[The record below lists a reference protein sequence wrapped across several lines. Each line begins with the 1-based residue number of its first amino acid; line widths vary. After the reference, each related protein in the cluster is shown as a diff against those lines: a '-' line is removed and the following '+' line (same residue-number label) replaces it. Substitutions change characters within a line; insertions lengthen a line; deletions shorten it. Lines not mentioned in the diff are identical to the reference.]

1 MERISYWFRNVAR
14 RRKLLTLL
22 SGTLILSGFA
32 SVWIFDAQAVRDIL
46 MVLAALLA
54 GSDIAGR
61 AYHSLR
67 NRHFSIELLVSIA
80 ATGAIL
86 IGNYWEAAA
95 VTFLFIF
102 GAYLEARTLSGT
114 RRVLQELLDL
124 APATA
129 IVWRDGRQVEV
140 LAEEVSLDEIV
151 WVKPGSKVPV
161 DGDVIEGRS
170 SVDESAITGE
180 PMPEEKSPGMQVYA
194 GTVNQTGLL
203 KVVVRGAGEDTTLAR
218 VIQRV
223 EQAQEEKAPVQRFI
237 ERFAAWYTPGIILLS
252 LLVFLLWRDIE
263 LSLTLLVV
271 ACPGALVIST
281 PVSVVAGIGRAARSG
296 ILIKGGEYLENAGK
310 ISAVALDKT
319 GTLTL
324 GKPRLTEIYAL
335 QPQPVAIIS
344 TGEAS
349 FFEDTTQSYP
359 SESLFLSNGADGK
372 GWNADQVEVLRWAAI
387 AEAGSDHP
395 LAHAILAEGL
405 AVAGEIPGPESFE
418 YRVGKGVM
426 AGYEGRRIAVGGTQ
440 LLEELGVDIDGVVS
454 EKLMDLKNA
463 ARTAV
468 VVALDEQV
476 IGLLGISDPIRHNSA
491 SMVRKLRENGIQ
503 RIVMLTGDDRTT
515 AEAIASE
522 AGIDEVYAGLLPE
535 EKLDH
540 IRALQGQGHIVG
552 MIGDGINDAPALAAA
567 DLGIAMGAAGSD
579 IAIETADIAL
589 MADDLMKAPEAILIS
604 RASLRNIRQNL
615 VLALFTVGILLSGVL
630 LGQVHMAGG
639 MLIHEASVLVV
650 ILNGMR
656 LLKLQVGEK

>member
-1 MERISYWFRNVAR
+1 MGTISYWFHNVAQ
-14 RRKLLTLL
+14 RRKLLTLI
-22 SGTLILSGFA
+22 SGALILSGLV
-32 SVWIFDAQAVRDIL
+32 SVWIFESTNARDIF
-46 MVLAALLA
+46 MVGAALLA

-61 AYHSLR
+61 AYTNLR
-67 NRHFSIELLVSIA
+67 NRHFSIELLVTIA
-80 ATGAIL
+80 AAGAIL

-140 LAEEVSLDEIV
+140 LAEDVSMDEVV

-180 PMPEEKSPGMQVYA
+180 PMPEEKTPGMQVYA
-194 GTVNQTGLL
+194 GTVNQSGLL
-203 KVVVRGAGEDTTLAR
+203 KVRVRGAGEDTTLAR

-237 ERFAAWYTPGIILLS
+237 ERFAAWYTPSIILLS
-252 LLVFLLWRDIE
+252 LLVFILSWDIE

-296 ILIKGGEYLENAGK
+296 ILIKGGEYLENSGK

-324 GKPRLTEIYAL
+324 GKPRLTEIFAL
-335 QPQPVAIIS
+335 QPVPAGSVKAL
-344 TGEAS
+344 EAHPTPGSLGS
-349 FFEDTTQSYP
+349 FYDEGFIAT
-359 SESLFLSNGADGK
+359 NGVDAQD
-372 GWNADQVEVLRWAAI
+372 WDFSQVEVLRWAAI

-395 LAHAILAEGL
+395 LARAILAESQ
-405 AVAGEIPGPESFE
+405 AVLGETPAADGFKYI
-418 YRVGKGVM
+418 VGKGVV
-426 AGYEGRRIAVGGTQ
+426 ANYQGRRIAVGTG
-440 LLEELGVDIDGVVS
+440 LLMEELGVETSDTVD
-454 EKLMDLKNA
+454 EQLMELKSG

-468 VVALDEQV
+468 ILALDEQV
-476 IGLLGISDPIRHNSA
+476 IGLLGISDPIRKDSFR
-491 SMVRKLRENGIQ
+491 MVRKLRENGIE
-503 RIVMLTGDDRTT
+503 RIVMLTGDDGVT
-515 AEAIASE
+515 AEAIAAE
-522 AGIDEVYAGLLPE
+522 AGITEVYAGLLPE
-535 EKLDH
+535 DKLAH
-540 IRALQGQGHIVG
+540 IKRLQREGHVVG

-589 MADDLMKAPEAILIS
+589 MADDLMKVPEAIRIS
-604 RASLRNIRQNL
+604 KASLRNIRQNL
-615 VLALFTVGILLSGVL
+615 VLALLTVGILLGGVL
-630 LGQVHMAGG
+630 LGRVHMAGG
-639 MLIHEASVLVV
+639 MLIHEASVLIV
-650 ILNGMR
+650 ILNAMR
-656 LLKLQVGEK
+656 LLRI

>member
-1 MERISYWFRNVAR
+1 MEGLSYWFRNVAQ
-14 RRKLLTLL
+14 RRKLLTLA
-22 SGTLILSGFA
+22 SGAMILAGFA
-32 SVWIFDAQAVRDIL
+32 STWIFDAQGVRNVL
-46 MVLAALLA
+46 MVFAALLA

-61 AYHSLR
+61 AYHSMHS
-67 NRHFSIELLVSIA
+67 RHFSIELLVTIA
-80 ATGAIL
+80 AAGAIF

-140 LAEEVSLDEIV
+140 LAEEVSLDETV

-161 DGDVIEGRS
+161 DGEVIEGRS

-180 PMPEEKSPGMQVYA
+180 PMPEVKTRGMQVYA

-203 KVVVRGAGEDTTLAR
+203 KVLVKGAGEDTTLAR

-223 EQAQEEKAPVQRFI
+223 EEAQEEKAPIQRFI
-237 ERFAAWYTPGIILLS
+237 ERFAAWYTPAIIFLS
-252 LLVFLLWRDIE
+252 LLAFVLSGDIE
-263 LSLTLLVV
+263 LALTLLVV

-324 GKPRLTEIYAL
+324 GKPRLTEIYAVRPL
-335 QPQPVAIIS
+335 PVGVLS
-344 TGEAS
+344 TGETPFYEATPPGFS
-349 FFEDTTQSYP
+349 SGN
-359 SESLFLSNGADGK
+359 LFSKAVITGERWDYY
-372 GWNADQVEVLRWAAI
+372 QEEVLRWAAI

-395 LAHAILAEGL
+395 LANAIVAESQT
-405 AVAGEIPGPESFE
+405 VVGEIPGVDSFE
-418 YRVGKGVM
+418 YRVGIGVL
-426 AGYEGRRIAVGGTQ
+426 AGFEGRRIAVGGAQ
-440 LLEELGVDIDGVVS
+440 LLEELGLELSSHVS
-454 EKLMDLKNA
+454 EQLEGLKSA
-463 ARTAV
+463 GRTAV
-468 VVALDEQV
+468 VVVLDEQV
-476 IGLLGISDPIRHNSA
+476 IGLLGISDPIRNNSS
-491 SMVRKLRENGIQ
+491 SMVRKLRENGIE

-522 AGIDEVYAGLLPE
+522 AGIDEVYAGLLPDD
-535 EKLDH
+535 KLYH
-540 IRALQGQGHIVG
+540 IRELQRQGHIVG

-567 DLGIAMGAAGSD
+567 NLGIAMGAAGSD

-589 MADDLMKAPEAILIS
+589 MADDLMKVPEAIRIS
-604 RASLRNIRQNL
+604 KASLRNIRQNL
-615 VLALFTVGILLSGVL
+615 VLALLTVGILLSGVL

-639 MLIHEASVLVV
+639 MLIHEASVLIV

-656 LLKLQVGEK
+656 LLRM

>member
-1 MERISYWFRNVAR
+1 MGTISYWFHNVAQ
-14 RRKLLTLL
+14 RRKLLTLI
-22 SGTLILSGFA
+22 SGALILSGLV
-32 SVWIFDAQAVRDIL
+32 SVWIFESPNARDIF
-46 MVLAALLA
+46 MVGAALLA

-61 AYHSLR
+61 AYTNLR
-67 NRHFSIELLVSIA
+67 NRHFSIELLVTIA
-80 ATGAIL
+80 AAGAIL

-140 LAEEVSLDEIV
+140 LAEDVSMDEVV

-180 PMPEEKSPGMQVYA
+180 PMPEEKTPGMQVYA
-194 GTVNQTGLL
+194 GTVNQSGLL
-203 KVVVRGAGEDTTLAR
+203 KVRVRGAGEDTTLAR

-237 ERFAAWYTPGIILLS
+237 ERFAAWYTPSIILLS
-252 LLVFLLWRDIE
+252 LLVFILSWDIE

-296 ILIKGGEYLENAGK
+296 ILIKGGEYLENSGK

-324 GKPRLTEIYAL
+324 GKPRLTEIFAL
-335 QPQPVAIIS
+335 QPVPAGSVKAL
-344 TGEAS
+344 EAHPTPGSLGS
-349 FFEDTTQSYP
+349 FYDEGFIAT
-359 SESLFLSNGADGK
+359 NGVDAQD
-372 GWNADQVEVLRWAAI
+372 WDFSQVEVLRWAAI

-395 LAHAILAEGL
+395 LARAILAESQ
-405 AVAGEIPGPESFE
+405 AVLGETPAADGFKYI
-418 YRVGKGVM
+418 VGKGVV
-426 AGYEGRRIAVGGTQ
+426 ANYQGRRIAVGTG
-440 LLEELGVDIDGVVS
+440 LLMEELGVETSDTID
-454 EKLMDLKNA
+454 EQLMELKSG

-468 VVALDEQV
+468 ILALDEQV
-476 IGLLGISDPIRHNSA
+476 IGLLGISDPIRKDSFR
-491 SMVRKLRENGIQ
+491 MVRKLRENGIE
-503 RIVMLTGDDRTT
+503 RIVMLTGDDGVT
-515 AEAIASE
+515 AEAIAAE
-522 AGIDEVYAGLLPE
+522 AGITEVYAGLLPE
-535 EKLDH
+535 DKLAH
-540 IRALQGQGHIVG
+540 IKRLQREGHVVG

-589 MADDLMKAPEAILIS
+589 MADDLMKVPEAIRIS
-604 RASLRNIRQNL
+604 KASLRNIRQNL
-615 VLALFTVGILLSGVL
+615 VLALLTVGILLGGVL
-630 LGQVHMAGG
+630 LGRVHMAGG
-639 MLIHEASVLVV
+639 MLIHEASVLIV
-650 ILNGMR
+650 ILNAMR
-656 LLKLQVGEK
+656 LLRI